1 MQGETI
7 MSDLYSE
14 LLVKK
19 DRTAKD
25 VAIKYGLITLTVLFA
40 VAGLFIMPL
49 LLVAALGLGIACYFI
64 VPKTDV
70 EFEYLFVNGDM
81 DIDMVMS
88 KAKRKRV
95 KALNFQRQIW

>member
-1 MQGETI
+1 M
-7 MSDLYSE
+7 YSE

-49 LLVAALGLGIACYFI
+49 LLVAALGPWDCL
-64 VPKTDV
+64 
-70 EFEYLFVNGDM
+70 LFYSPQDRRGV
-81 DIDMVMS
+81 
-88 KAKRKRV
+88 
-95 KALNFQRQIW
+95 

>member
-1 MQGETI
+1 

-64 VPKTDV
+64 VPQDRRGV
-70 EFEYLFVNGDM
+70 
-81 DIDMVMS
+81 
-88 KAKRKRV
+88 
-95 KALNFQRQIW
+95 